1 MKNDYDCFAS
11 DVDGD
16 DRVPYKVL
24 LRQWQLS
31 VGSYQCWLFWRD
43 GVADNSRG
51 SHNLLRGG
59 ARMITSLKIKKYIRS
74 ANRVAKTI
82 NASIAEDE
90 LWRGRFVMRQKKFQ
104 FYQYDDKSG
113 LHVTFW
119 YEFED
124 LKTGQKKIYLFNN
137 LEMDFNGPF
146 LSHIWWAMNSFI
158 VEYCDV
164 WREDGIEAIYA
175 DKTVY
180 RRK

>member
-11 DVDGD
+11 DVDDYGCSS
-16 DRVPYKVL
+16 YKEL
-24 LRQWQLS
+24 LRQQLLS
-31 VGSYQCWLFWRD
+31 VGCYQFGDFWSD
-43 GVADNSRG
+43 GIADDSRG
-51 SHNLLRGG
+51 SYNLLRGG
-59 ARMITSLKIKKYIRS
+59 ALMITSLKIKKYIRS

-104 FYQYDDKSG
+104 YFQYDDKSG

-137 LEMDFNGPF
+137 LEMDFNEPF
-146 LSHIWWAMNSFI
+146 KSHVWWTMNSFI
-158 VEYCDV
+158 VDYCDV
-164 WREDGIEAIYA
+164 WREDGKEVIYA